1 MFALIPSSCLDS
13 TLGKISA
20 ISNEVEG
27 QRQNVIYEIDEQ
39 ELLAIESNTGRI
51 YNKIV
56 FDSEVYIQPP
66 NLVWFY

>member
-39 ELLAIESNTGRI
+39 ELLAIEPNTGRI

-56 FDSEVYIQPP
+56 FDSEV
-66 NLVWFY
+66 